1 MVPLFLL
8 PSHRPRRNR
17 ETLPIWKL
25 YHNTEESPPRG
36 GFTQN
41 IIDRVFSGSLGTLNP
56 CLTKTNRFNFFGL
69 NAVTGNVSDSIWRP
83 DELPNAHALILH
95 RTLARRRP
103 NTAEMGGGAD
113 LKPEHPFC
121 IGMEH
126 PFPDLVGKPAFPPFA
141 QQPLIRDAGIIAPE
155 QNLIL

>member
-56 CLTKTNRFNFFGL
+56 CLAKTNFFNFFGM

-95 RTLARRRP
+95 RTWACRRP

-113 LKPEHPFC
+113 LEAEHPL
-121 IGMEH
+121 G
-126 PFPDLVGKPAFPPFA
+126 VGVEDAF
-141 QQPLIRDAGIIAPE
+141 QHVVR
-155 QNLIL
+155 